1 MEIKEI
7 IEQVKSIDSETAKK
21 LEMLREK
28 VKILRE
34 EGNVY
39 GERYTS
45 RQIDLN
51 IMPIFEKELFRAK
64 ILLSIKDE
72 GKSVKELADEFKVSP
87 KNLLFEI
94 VELRKKNMVYLQ
106 EIRDRTPI
114 YRSVLG
120 G

>member
-1 MEIKEI
+1 
-7 IEQVKSIDSETAKK
+7 
-21 LEMLREK
+21 
-28 VKILRE
+28 
-34 EGNVY
+34 
-39 GERYTS
+39 
-45 RQIDLN
+45 
-51 IMPIFEKELFRAK
+51 
-64 ILLSIKDE
+64 LLSIKDE